1 MSALEPLVWLRW
13 QRACSHVD
21 GSEGPS
27 GCPPLPGSREI
38 QEGDKVEPL
47 WCMSDLQV
55 HHGVNGM
62 IFWTKGG
69 WGGKGSTAVE
79 DGDNGGPWGEPN
91 REQKG
96 NLPEGPASRG
106 GKSLL
111 FGNQQ
116 VQLPGEEKLA
126 LWEPAGSASRGGKS
140 LLFGNQQAQLTPS
153 TPIPGHRKIHSFP
166 FLASSQLS
174 FCLSVLS
181 NRLASPQPQ

>member
-1 MSALEPLVWLRW
+1 MSALEPLAWLWW

-21 GSEGPS
+21 GSSLPS

-69 WGGKGSTAVE
+69 WGGKGSPAID
-79 DGDNGGPWGEPN
+79 DGDNGGPWGEPH

-96 NLPEGPASRG
+96 KFPEGPAS
-106 GKSLL
+106 
-111 FGNQQ
+111 
-116 VQLPGEEKLA
+116 
-126 LWEPAGSASRGGKS
+126 WGGKS
-140 LLFGNQQAQLTPS
+140 LLFGNQQAQLATS

-181 NRLASPQPQ
+181 NSPASPQPQ